1 MISAEQAAEA
11 LKEVAVTEKRS
22 AEAYSYS
29 QTAPHCF
36 VWGAVWFLGYGAEAL
51 APVKHPAWMWLGWW
65 WLVLSMSGALAS
77 MWIGWRQHA
86 NRRSGKA
93 WRMGALFGIMWLFT
107 LALFQIM
114 HARELQIAAYFPLAF
129 SAVYAAI
136 GLWLGLRY
144 ILVGAFMAVAT
155 LGAYYYLRDYFL
167 LWMAF
172 VGGGSLLLTGLWM
185 RKA

>member
-1 MISAEQAAEA
+1 MITAEQAADV
-11 LKEVAVTEKRS
+11 LKEVATTERRS

-51 APVKHPAWMWLGWW
+51 APIAHPQWMWLGWW
-65 WLVLSMSGALAS
+65 WLALSMSGALAS
-77 MWIGWRQHA
+77 TRIGVQQGS
-86 NRRSGKA
+86 RRNSNA
-93 WRMGALFGIMWLFT
+93 CRMTALFAIMWLFT

-129 SAVYAAI
+129 SAIYAAI

-144 ILVGAFMAVAT
+144 ILVGIFMAVST
-155 LGAYYYLRDYFL
+155 LGAYYFLREHFL
-167 LWMAF
+167 LWMAL